1 MLCGK
6 NREDCNLL
14 CATLKE
20 EGIFYYCFSSS
31 VFYVLYMSI
40 IVYSFDKLV
49 SFDNEASVC
58 FWVCC
63 GSFGKV
69 WSRNNS
75 FALYSDVYKQVFVF
89 SEAVS
94 ENDAAIAKSG
104 SNAAQDL
111 QLWHSQH
118 EWRKRPNIASH
129 CTVVWSNRW
138 MTDYFIYLH
147 FLIKCAVFLLDIN
160 PLWN

>member
-49 SFDNEASVC
+49 SFDNEALVC
-58 FWVCC
+58 F
-63 GSFGKV
+63 
-69 WSRNNS
+69 
-75 FALYSDVYKQVFVF
+75 
-89 SEAVS
+89 
-94 ENDAAIAKSG
+94 
-104 SNAAQDL
+104 
-111 QLWHSQH
+111 
-118 EWRKRPNIASH
+118 
-129 CTVVWSNRW
+129 
-138 MTDYFIYLH
+138 
-147 FLIKCAVFLLDIN
+147 
-160 PLWN
+160 